1 MENKLKSSVI
11 LRMSIIAMLT
21 VLLLIPAAIVGSL
34 ISERESRR
42 NEAVLEMSSKWGDA
56 QHLVGPL
63 LTIPFE
69 RVTVDEKGK
78 RHTFV
83 EQLHLLPDDLAVQT
97 TLQPEIRYRGI
108 YHAVLYGS
116 SIDIQAHFTFDAY
129 DESVSPGVRL
139 RPENAFLTLGIRDL
153 KGVKHVSPARWNE
166 KDLQFDPGVSSGDI
180 VQLGI
185 STKAPLN
192 SRVRTY
198 SLSLKLELNGAS
210 EISFTPVG
218 KETRVSISGPWGNPS
233 FIGSFLPATRTV
245 NPNDFS
251 AGWKILNLNRNF
263 PQRWVNNAY
272 SLNGSTFG
280 VKLLLPI
287 DEYQQTTR
295 AAKYAVM
302 FIALSFL
309 AFFLVEILGNVQLH
323 PVHYSLVGFALLLF
337 YVLLL
342 SLSEYLTFGQS
353 YVLAAVAVLALVA
366 GYAKAILHNFFVA
379 ILLGALLA
387 LLYGFM
393 YVILQMQDYALLVG
407 SVGLFVI
414 LAVVMYLTRRID
426 WFSVGKTPQTS

>member
-1 MENKLKSSVI
+1 MLKSSVI
-11 LRMSIIAMLT
+11 LRMSIICVLT
-21 VLLLIPAAIVGSL
+21 LILLIPAAIVGSL

-42 NEAVLEMSSKWGDA
+42 NEAVLEISSKWGDA

-78 RHTFV
+78 RHTFI
-83 EQLHLLPDDLAVQT
+83 EQLHLLPDDLAIQT

-116 SIDIQAHFTFDAY
+116 SINIQAHFSFDTNK
-129 DESVSPGVRL
+129 ESASPGVRL

-153 KGVKHVSPARWNE
+153 KGVKNVSAGRWND
-166 KDLQFDPGVSSGDI
+166 KDLQFDPGVNSGDL
-180 VQLGI
+180 VQIGI
-185 STKAPLN
+185 STKAPL
-192 SRVRTY
+192 SPRVQTY
-198 SLSLKLELNGAS
+198 SLSLKLELNGAG

-218 KETRVSISGPWGNPS
+218 KETRVSIDGLWGNPS
-233 FIGSFLPATRTV
+233 FVGSFLPETRTV
-245 NPNDFS
+245 HPDSFS

-263 PQRWVNNAY
+263 PQRWVNNAH
-272 SLNGSTFG
+272 SLHGSAFG

-295 AAKYAVM
+295 AAKYAIM

-309 AFFLVEILGNVQLH
+309 AFFLVEILGNVHLH
-323 PVHYSLVGFALLLF
+323 PVHYSLIGFALLLF
-337 YVLLL
+337 YILLL
-342 SLSEYLTFGQS
+342 SLSEYLAFGQS
-353 YVLAAVAVLALVA
+353 YVLAAAAVLGLVA
-366 GYAKAILHNFFVA
+366 GYAKAILRNTFVA
-379 ILLGALLA
+379 ILLGVLLA

-407 SVGLFVI
+407 SIGLFVI

-426 WFSVGKTPQTS
+426 WFAVGKTHQTS